1 MLVLKIIGIL
11 IAVFLVYLLIV
22 KVNEYT
28 IEKYRYEF
36 FNMGNFLLSAVGYG
50 LLYFGY
56 KWYMN
61 ALEKNQDILNGQIL
75 IGIGLILILTVIYYN
90 IKNTSG
96 PTGLIFSLIQ
106 APIYSVLAVFA
117 VIALIAAVAFFS
129 ETKPVYN
136 ISDD

>member
-1 MLVLKIIGIL
+1 MIVLKIIGIL

-28 IEKYRYEF
+28 IQKYRYEF
-36 FNMGNFLLSAVGYG
+36 FNMGNFLISAVGYG

-56 KWYMN
+56 KWYMS

-75 IGIGLILILTVIYYN
+75 IGMGLILIFAVVYYN
-90 IKNTSG
+90 IKNTSR
-96 PTGLIFSLIQ
+96 PTGLVLSLVQ
-106 APIYSVLAVFA
+106 APIYSVLAVFSL
-117 VIALIAAVAFFS
+117 VMLIAVVAFFS

>member
-11 IAVFLVYLLIV
+11 IAAFLVYLLII

-28 IEKYRYEF
+28 IQKYRYQF
-36 FNMGNFLLSAVGYG
+36 FNMANFLISAVGYG

-61 ALEKNQDILNGQIL
+61 ALEKNQDLLNGQIL
-75 IGIGLILILTVIYYN
+75 IGIGVILILAVIYYN

-96 PTGLIFSLIQ
+96 TTGLAFSLIQ
-106 APIYSVLAVFA
+106 APIYSVLAVFS
-117 VIALIAAVAFFS
+117 LLS
-129 ETKPVYN
+129 R
-136 ISDD
+136 

>member
-11 IAVFLVYLLIV
+11 IAAFLVYLLIV

-28 IEKYRYEF
+28 IQKYRYQF
-36 FNMGNFLLSAVGYG
+36 FNMANFLISAVGYG

-61 ALEKNQDILNGQIL
+61 ALEKNQDLLNGQIL
-75 IGIGLILILTVIYYN
+75 IGIGVILILAVIYYN

-96 PTGLIFSLIQ
+96 TTGLAFSLIQ
-106 APIYSVLAVFA
+106 APIYSVLAVFS
-117 VIALIAAVAFFS
+117 LLS
-129 ETKPVYN
+129 R
-136 ISDD
+136 

>member
-1 MLVLKIIGIL
+1 M
-11 IAVFLVYLLIV
+11 IV

-28 IEKYRYEF
+28 IQKYRYEF
-36 FNMGNFLLSAVGYG
+36 FNMGNFLISAVGYG

-56 KWYMN
+56 KWYMS

-75 IGIGLILILTVIYYN
+75 IGIGVILILTVIYYN

-96 PTGLIFSLIQ
+96 PTGLALSLVQ
-106 APIYSVLAVFA
+106 APIYSVLAVFSLI
-117 VIALIAAVAFFS
+117 VLIAAVAFFS

-136 ISDD
+136 INDD

>member
-11 IAVFLVYLLIV
+11 ITVFLVYLMIV

-28 IEKYRYEF
+28 IQKYRYEF
-36 FNMGNFLLSAVGYG
+36 FNMGNFLISAVGYG

-56 KWYMN
+56 KWYMS

-75 IGIGLILILTVIYYN
+75 IGIGVILILTVIYYN

-96 PTGLIFSLIQ
+96 PTGLALSLVQ
-106 APIYSVLAVFA
+106 APIYSVLAVFSLI
-117 VIALIAAVAFFS
+117 VLIAAVAFFS

-136 ISDD
+136 INDD

>member
-11 IAVFLVYLLIV
+11 IVAFLIYLLII

-28 IEKYRYEF
+28 IQKYRYEF
-36 FNMGNFLLSAVGYG
+36 FNMANFLISAVGYG

-56 KWYMN
+56 KWYMS

-75 IGIGLILILTVIYYN
+75 IGIGVILILTVIYYN

-96 PTGLIFSLIQ
+96 PIGLVLSLIQ
-106 APIYSVLAVFA
+106 APIYSALAVFSL
-117 VIALIAAVAFFS
+117 VALIAAIAFFS

-136 ISDD
+136 INDD